1 MFFFVTLGA
10 RNNEIANPERHEL
23 SVVIAVRSDPAS
35 KLSFVSRI
43 FGQDAVA
50 TRNTNFIWVSFIWV
64 FMGNSKGITMF

>member
-1 MFFFVTLGA
+1 MFFLVTLGA

-35 KLSFVSRI
+35 KLSFMSRI

-50 TRNTNFIWVSFIWV
+50 TRNTNFLWV
-64 FMGNSKGITMF
+64 FMGNSEGIMMF